1 MIAGFDTGREKKF
14 CHTRTCPEK
23 KIFVSARLF
32 NHLCLSTTEEEL
44 IKVSKFL
51 QLEQQ

>member
-32 NHLCLSTTEEEL
+32 NHLCLSTTDEEL